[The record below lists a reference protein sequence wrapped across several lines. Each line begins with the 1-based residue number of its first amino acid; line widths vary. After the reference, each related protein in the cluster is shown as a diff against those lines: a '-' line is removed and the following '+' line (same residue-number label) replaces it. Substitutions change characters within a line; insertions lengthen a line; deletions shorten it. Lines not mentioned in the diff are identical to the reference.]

1 MTFIEH
7 LAYENPMKW
16 SAIEADIQTSQFYIN
31 RASRW
36 VSMTE
41 IERLLDDETPEEF
54 QYIFDETDDED
65 IIETL
70 MDIWS
75 VLN

>member
-1 MTFIEH
+1 MKFIEH

-16 SAIEADIQTSQFYIN
+16 SAIEADIHTSQFYIN